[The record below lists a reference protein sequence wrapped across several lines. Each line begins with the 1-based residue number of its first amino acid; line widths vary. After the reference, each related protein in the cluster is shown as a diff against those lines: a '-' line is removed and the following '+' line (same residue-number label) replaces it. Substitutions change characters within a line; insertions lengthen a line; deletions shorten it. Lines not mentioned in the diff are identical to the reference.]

1 MQREIYISIIVPVYY
16 GKRYI
21 TSLIGQVEDCKKQ
34 LYKDIGIEL
43 ILSNDAPDDRLEQ
56 IYVSDLINIVLI
68 NTDINRGIHG
78 ARVQGLKA
86 SRGEYVV
93 FLDQDDKIF
102 PEYISSQLKC
112 IENSAAVVCRCI
124 HEKKQF
130 YNVDNSFEKMI
141 SKEYIL
147 KEGCPIISP
156 GQVMLRKSS
165 IPKVWMDNIMKT
177 NCADDYF
184 LWLCLAGNGE
194 QFSLNQEILFEHIV
208 EGNNT
213 SWNMN
218 RMIDSEHEMFELLRN
233 NQVFVGNELKK
244 LNELEEHLRR
254 KHIDLLVKFR
264 KMFMVVNDWL
274 QLKEEGFYLD
284 EYLNQKG
291 IKKIAIYGAG
301 YVGKR
306 LKGELQ
312 GSLVEVKFFIDRNAD
327 FITEKIPSYTL
338 ANAPQS
344 VDAIIIT
351 MVQGYEKVV
360 EQLQKKYHVR
370 IVTIRELISELVVWS
385 K

>member
-1 MQREIYISIIVPVYY
+1 MVISIIVPIYH
-16 GKRYI
+16 GKKYI
-21 TSLIGQVEDCKKQ
+21 TSLIEQLEDCKQQ
-34 LYKDIGIEL
+34 LDEDINVEL
-43 ILSNDAPDDRLEQ
+43 VLSNDAPDDRLEQ
-56 IYVSDLINIVLI
+56 IYMSDLIDIVLI

-86 SRGEYVV
+86 CGGEYVV

-102 PEYISSQLKC
+102 PKYIDSQLKQ
-112 IENSAAVVCRCI
+112 IGNNAAVVCRCI

-141 SKEYIL
+141 SKDYMI

-165 IPKVWMDNIMKT
+165 IPQVWKENIMKT

-184 LWLCLAGNGE
+184 LWLCLVGKGE
-194 QFSLNQEILFEHIV
+194 RFSLNQEILFEHIV
-208 EGNNT
+208 EGDNT
-213 SWNMN
+213 SWDMN
-218 RMIDSEHEMFELLRN
+218 RMIDSEHEMFELLKN
-233 NQVFVGNELKK
+233 NQIFVGEELNKI
-244 LNELEEHLRR
+244 NELEERLRR

-274 QLKEEGFYLD
+274 QLKEDGYYLD

-306 LKGELQ
+306 LKGELE

-327 FITEKIPSYTL
+327 FINEKIPVYTL
-338 ANAPQS
+338 ENAPQGI
-344 VDAIIIT
+344 DIIIIS
-351 MVQGYEKVV
+351 MVHGYEKVI
-360 EQLQKKYHVR
+360 EQLKDKYD
-370 IVTIRELISELVVWS
+370 IKIITIRELISEIAMRIVH
-385 K
+385 